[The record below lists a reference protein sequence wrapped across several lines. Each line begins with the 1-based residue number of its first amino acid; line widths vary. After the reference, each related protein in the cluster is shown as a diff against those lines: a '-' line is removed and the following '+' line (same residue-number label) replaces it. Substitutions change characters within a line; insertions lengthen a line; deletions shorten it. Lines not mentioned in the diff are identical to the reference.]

1 MIQNLR
7 KIIGKSHHEERID
20 PGRRR
25 EDARSSEHRRLD
37 LIYIISFLVTPRYE
51 ISSAGAVSILNAEL
65 AAGVRCAPTRSSA
78 CRRPR
83 LLSSQLNRCN
93 VARHRASYFVRTISS
108 LRFVSAASYLRTR
121 NETSDLPSWKK
132 KVTMLRIRAEEI
144 SGGRQR

>member
-93 VARHRASYFVRTISS
+93 VARHTSFVPFLPSASS
-108 LRFVSAASYLRTR
+108 LPRLIFVHVMKRVIFPR
-121 NETSDLPSWKK
+121 GKK
-132 KVTMLRIRAEEI
+132 K
-144 SGGRQR
+144 